1 MVGLLLSK
9 KALYVIG
16 IIILLIGGVVVY
28 NHFKKEPEHVVEDKG
43 QPHINQVVEVA
54 NTGAKD
60 IAEIGIK
67 AVEKTIEV
75 HKKTEKKKEEVVK
88 QAEEKKAELIESHEE
103 DPDILGKEAA
113 KALGLEYIDN
123 DQ

>member
-1 MVGLLLSK
+1 MVTLILNK
-9 KALYVIG
+9 KLWYAIG
-16 IIILLIGGVVVY
+16 IILSVVGGAVVY
-28 NHFKKEPEHVVEDKG
+28 HHFKKKPEYIVEDKG
-43 QPHINQVVEVA
+43 QPHINQVVQVA
-54 NTGAKD
+54 NEGAKD

-103 DPDILGKEAA
+103 DPDILGEEAA

>member
-1 MVGLLLSK
+1 MVTLLLSK
-9 KALYVIG
+9 KFWYLLG
-16 IIILLIGGVVVY
+16 IILLSVGGVVLY
-28 NHFKKEPEHVVEDKG
+28 HHLKKPETIVQDKAE
-43 QPHINQVVEVA
+43 PHINQVVQVA
-54 NTGAKD
+54 NEGAKD
-60 IAEIGIK
+60 IADISIK

-88 QAEEKKAELIESHEE
+88 QAEEKKEELIESYEE